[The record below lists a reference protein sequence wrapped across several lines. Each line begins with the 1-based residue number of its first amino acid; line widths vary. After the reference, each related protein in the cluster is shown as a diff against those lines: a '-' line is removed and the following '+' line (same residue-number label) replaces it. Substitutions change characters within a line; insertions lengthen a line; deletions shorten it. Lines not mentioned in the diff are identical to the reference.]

1 MPYRMIDIDAG
12 RFANGAIL
20 QGLADGILGSDQH
33 HIVNVSLVV
42 SLPGAS
48 DQGWHSDGPHIS
60 FSQHLPCHVFN
71 VFIPLVDVEKAN
83 GPTEFRPES
92 HYYTIDLQKKFM
104 LAAIKRELKPIQ
116 TPTLKRGSIL
126 LFDYRVLHRG
136 TANLSDD
143 HRPILVL
150 TFGKKWYKD
159 NLNFPSNSVYDP
171 VIEAKLRLDDNKN
184 DEEGVDKGVG
194 KNKDVDKMYCG
205 IWSQSQAKEL
215 EVSQLSTSGCGATAV
230 MTVLRYLE
238 PNREL
243 NAQEVLSKSTLR
255 TRMND
260 APLPQYLASRSVAG
274 CTGEEVVQA
283 VRDLSPSYLSSSSS
297 SPPSSSSSSSST
309 PSCFSTFYP
318 ACTGKDSSHLVSH
331 ELLFPD
337 VDRDFLI
344 DGQSDLIEWLADHLN
359 KGHCLVATLNLQLLQ
374 NDAWH
379 HQFIYGVDRNSRT
392 VYCTNPL
399 ETYPEK
405 LFKMFLCTPSVLLI
419 RRDDIMARYKKNGD
433 ESVYSNYRWSELQ
446 VVSQIAKVIA
456 GEKEFVMIPAAYSG
470 GIAVFRKQSL
480 GGGVLK
486 VDQS

>member
-1 MPYRMIDIDAG
+1 
-12 RFANGAIL
+12 
-20 QGLADGILGSDQH
+20 
-33 HIVNVSLVV
+33 
-42 SLPGAS
+42 
-48 DQGWHSDGPHIS
+48 
-60 FSQHLPCHVFN
+60 
-71 VFIPLVDVEKAN
+71 
-83 GPTEFRPES
+83 
-92 HYYTIDLQKKFM
+92 
-104 LAAIKRELKPIQ
+104 
-116 TPTLKRGSIL
+116 
-126 LFDYRVLHRG
+126 
-136 TANLSDD
+136 
-143 HRPILVL
+143 
-150 TFGKKWYKD
+150 
-159 NLNFPSNSVYDP
+159 
-171 VIEAKLRLDDNKN
+171 
-184 DEEGVDKGVG
+184 
-194 KNKDVDKMYCG
+194 
-205 IWSQSQAKEL
+205 
-215 EVSQLSTSGCGATAV
+215 SQLSTSGCGATAV